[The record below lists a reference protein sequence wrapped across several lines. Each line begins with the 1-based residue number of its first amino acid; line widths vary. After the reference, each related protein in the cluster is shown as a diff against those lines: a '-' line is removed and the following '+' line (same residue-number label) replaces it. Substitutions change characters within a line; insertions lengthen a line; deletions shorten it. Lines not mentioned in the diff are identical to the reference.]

1 MVTAAMK
8 LRHLLL
14 GKKVMTNLDSIL
26 KSRDITLPTKV
37 RLIKAMVFPVV
48 MYGCGNWTVK
58 LGLVDSRQID
68 PGGEGVAVGREG
80 RTRSPDP
87 GEGNSFKFLISFV
100 QQDIL
105 ICIYMVY
112 YGEVITIIKLINIFS
127 HIATIFLVMRVPEI
141 VSKRPVSNTVLS
153 QMGGH

>member
-1 MVTAAMK
+1 
-8 LRHLLL
+8 
-14 GKKVMTNLDSIL
+14 
-26 KSRDITLPTKV
+26 
-37 RLIKAMVFPVV
+37 MVFPVV